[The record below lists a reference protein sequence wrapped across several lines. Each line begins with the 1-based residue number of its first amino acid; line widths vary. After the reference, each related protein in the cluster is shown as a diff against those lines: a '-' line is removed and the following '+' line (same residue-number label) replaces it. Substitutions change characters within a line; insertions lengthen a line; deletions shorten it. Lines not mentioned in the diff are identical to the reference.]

1 MALKLTLR
9 DKVLI
14 DDLALSHVLSRDQML
29 ELGYFGSVTRVNTR
43 LRELAREGFVLPL
56 ETPFFSQH
64 LYACGKL
71 ANDVV
76 SSRVSKLLSARSA
89 SPRFL
94 QHALAVTNVRIA
106 LQKRG
111 MAEWWAEQELWR
123 KLGGIEIRPDG
134 LARLQ
139 VPIFIE
145 VDMGHVSPAKFQ
157 AKLLAYAALA
167 TSGECKSLYEFSD
180 FRVLTVTTGP
190 LRAKRLRR
198 LLPPDSGFSHL
209 AQTFEEVG
217 AAKVSSWS

>member
-1 MALKLTLR
+1 MKLTHR
-9 DKVLI
+9 DKALI

-29 ELGYFGSVTRVNTR
+29 ELGYFGSITRVNTR
-43 LRELAREGFVLPL
+43 LRELVQEGFVLPL
-56 ETPFFSQH
+56 DIPFFSQR
-64 LYACGKL
+64 LYACGKG
-71 ANDVV
+71 ATDVV
-76 SSRVSKLLSARSA
+76 SSRVSRLISARSA
-89 SPRFL
+89 SPRFI
-94 QHALAVTNVRIA
+94 QHALAITNVRIG

-123 KLGGIEIRPDG
+123 KLGGVEIRPDG
-134 LARLQ
+134 LAKLQ

-167 TSGECKSLYEFSD
+167 TSGECKSLYDFSD

-190 LRAKRLRR
+190 VRAKRLRR
-198 LLPPDSGFSHL
+198 LLPLDPGFSHL
-209 AQTFEEVG
+209 VQTFEEVG